1 LQPKTIKTIDQIF
14 GQPICITL
22 TIIRLLTGWFI
33 KRKPVQNRKIVFIK
47 LIEQGATVLAYSSIK
62 RAVELV
68 GREHVY
74 FCVFKE
80 NRPILDIIGLIPK
93 ENVFEIRQGNIF
105 LFIYDVITFLLKSR
119 MKGID
124 STIDMEFFSRA
135 SAILAYLSGARNR
148 VGLHRFNSE
157 QPYRG
162 DLLTHRVQYNPYL
175 HTAKAYMLLIK
186 ALEADMQ
193 QKPMLKV
200 PVVDLIVEAPVFS
213 PSEEELNKVQR
224 LLNEKFGNNKP
235 ASLVLLNPNASDML
249 PLRKWDSKNFV
260 ELGRKILETYPKS
273 GLVLTGAPSEQLA
286 CNQLKMDFNDNR
298 VIAVAGETT
307 LRELLVLYTLSSL
320 LITNDSGP
328 GHFASMTTMPAI
340 VLFGP
345 ETPELFG
352 PLLDRVEV
360 IWKGLACSPCV
371 NPFNHRFS
379 PCTNNL
385 CMQAIS
391 VEEVFEKVKKR
402 SVIAS

>member
-1 LQPKTIKTIDQIF
+1 MHPKTIKAIDQIF
-14 GQPICITL
+14 GQPICLLL
-22 TIIRLLTGWFI
+22 TIIRGIVPSRKT
-33 KRKPVQNRKIVFIK
+33 RKPESVLFLK
-47 LIEQGATVLAYSSIK
+47 LIEQGATVLAYISIK

-68 GREHVY
+68 GREHVN

-93 ENVFEIRQGNIF
+93 ENVFEIRQGNIL
-105 LFIYDVITFLLKSR
+105 LFIYDVFTFLKKAR

-124 STIDMEFFSRA
+124 SAIDMEFFSRA
-135 SAILAYLSGARNR
+135 SAILGYLSGARNR

-162 DLLTHRVQYNPYL
+162 NLLTHRVQYNPYL
-175 HTAKAYMLLIK
+175 HTSKAYMLLIG
-186 ALEADMQ
+186 ALEADLN

-200 PVVDLIVEAPVFS
+200 PVEDIIVEAPVFS

-224 LLNEKFGNNKP
+224 LLNEKFKNTTP

-260 ELGRKILETYPKS
+260 ELGRKILETYPKA
-273 GLVLTGAPSEQLA
+273 GLVLTGAPSEQAA
-286 CNQLKMDFNDNR
+286 CNQLRLDFNDNR

-328 GHFASMTTMPAI
+328 GHFASMTTIPAI

-352 PLLDRVEV
+352 PLSDGVEV

-379 PCTNNL
+379 PCNNNL

>member
-1 LQPKTIKTIDQIF
+1 L
-14 GQPICITL
+14 
-22 TIIRLLTGWFI
+22 
-33 KRKPVQNRKIVFIK
+33 
-47 LIEQGATVLAYSSIK
+47 
-62 RAVELV
+62 
-68 GREHVY
+68 
-74 FCVFKE
+74 
-80 NRPILDIIGLIPK
+80 
-93 ENVFEIRQGNIF
+93 
-105 LFIYDVITFLLKSR
+105 LFIYDVFIFLKKSR

-135 SAILAYLSGARNR
+135 SAILGYLSGARNR

-175 HTAKAYMLLIK
+175 HTAKAYMLLIG
-186 ALEADMQ
+186 ALEVDLQ

-200 PVVDLIVEAPVFS
+200 PVEDVIVEAPVFS
-213 PSEEELNKVQR
+213 PSGEELNKIQR
-224 LLNEKFGNNKP
+224 LLNEKFENTMP

-260 ELGRKILETYPKS
+260 ELGRKILEKYPKA
-273 GLVLTGAPSEQLA
+273 GLVLAGAPSEQAA
-286 CNQLKMDFNDNR
+286 CNQLRLDFNDNR
-298 VIAVAGETT
+298 VIAFAGETT

-328 GHFASMTTMPAI
+328 GHFASMTTIPAI

-352 PLLDRVEV
+352 PLSDGVEV

-379 PCTNNL
+379 PCNNNL